1 MDLEKTATSRRRF
14 LGACAAALAAGL
26 IRARPARAAMALLA
40 SAGPHPTPRPGITA
54 DKVLTR
60 EQLAD
65 QPNAIPVFDQVRE
78 IPEVVDGIRCQCG
91 CADHPG
97 YYSLLSCFE
106 GDAMAKSCPVC
117 QGQGRLARR
126 LHKAG
131 KSLDEIR
138 SAIDARYG

>member
-1 MDLEKTATSRRRF
+1 V
-14 LGACAAALAAGL
+14 
-26 IRARPARAAMALLA
+26 
-40 SAGPHPTPRPGITA
+40 PRPGITA

-65 QPNAIPVFDQVRE
+65 APKAIPVFDLVRE

-91 CADHPG
+91 CADNPG

-106 GDAMAKSCPVC
+106 GDAMAQHCPVC
-117 QGQGRLARR
+117 LGQGRFVHR

-131 KSLDEIR
+131 KTLDEIR
-138 SAIDARYG
+138 SAIDVRYG